1 MSLFIIVFLT
11 IYSLTHAVV
20 FRGMLPLLHGHR
32 WAMVTLGLWMAAMIV
47 APILVR
53 LLDNSGHFLPARLV
67 AFIGYGWMGF
77 VFLAFSIFAVLFL
90 LETTR
95 ALAALAFAGLRGF
108 SLQSAPVSGAVL
120 VIALLAAVSAWFE
133 ARSIRIE
140 KISLPSEK
148 AGPARNPLR
157 IVQVSDLHLGLMH
170 REATLTRVIDLIA
183 GLRPDMVVAT
193 GDIVDA
199 QLDHLNGLSVLW
211 RKLDPPLGKFAVTGN
226 HEVYAGL
233 TQSLAFLRASGFTM
247 LHDTGM
253 TIGEVVR
260 LVGVDDD
267 HVRGAQRDD
276 AALLRDNTSPLFTLF
291 LKHRPDVPDSA
302 DRLFDLQLSGH
313 THRGQIFP
321 FNLLT
326 GLRFPRQS
334 GLHDLPQGGLLY
346 VSRGTGT
353 WGPPMRLFS
362 PPEITLFEITFP
374 HQP

>member
-20 FRGMLPLLHGHR
+20 FRGILPLLHGHR
-32 WAMVTLGLWMAAMIV
+32 WAMIALGLWMAAMIV
-47 APILVR
+47 APILIR
-53 LLDNSGHFLPARLV
+53 LLDGNGHFLPARLL
-67 AFIGYGWMGF
+67 AFVGYSWMGF
-77 VFLAFSIFAVLFL
+77 IFLAFSIFAVLFL

-95 ALAALAFAGLRGF
+95 ALAAMAFTGLRGF
-108 SLQSAPVSGAVL
+108 SLHSAPVSWTVL

-133 ARSIRIE
+133 ARSIHIE
-140 KISLPSEK
+140 KISLTSEK
-148 AGPARNPLR
+148 AGPARKPLR

-170 REATLTRVIDLIA
+170 REATLTRVIDLLA

-211 RKLDPPLGKFAVTGN
+211 QKLDPPLGKFAVTGN

-233 TQSLAFLRASGFTM
+233 AQSLAFLRESGFTI

-253 TIGEVVR
+253 TIGGVVR

-267 HVRGAQRDD
+267 HVRGAQRNET
-276 AALLRDNTSPLFTLF
+276 ALLRDNTSPLFTLF

-334 GLHDLPQGGLLY
+334 GLHELPQGGLLY

-362 PPEITLFEITFP
+362 PPEITLFEIALP
-374 HQP
+374 PQP